1 MLAWTITL
9 VQLTS
14 AASAPDQADL
24 FSRPLGLPLLEARL
38 QDVEGV
44 LGHATVRDEDAF
56 VCYVAPTKDVFL
68 RFVLDRWGA
77 ERRIGGFTMRE
88 LSGAAAAPC
97 TLLPAVVEARARL
110 SVGGLSLSMSR
121 FEAIRLRGPGPPSSH
136 ALLLRV
142 LGCGLKLLSR
152 SGSKPRG
159 ILADDRSGVAGDG
172 GPVYSWRGHFR
183 RYTLRRPGYSQP
195 REQADG
201 LAPSNDALQLTGGE
215 GGARPGDIAPRASS
229 LTAARS

>member
-110 SVGGLSLSMSR
+110 SVGGLSLGMSR
-121 FEAIRLRGPGPPSSH
+121 SEAIRVLGPGPQSSDGRLFRQFTGADRDIVISARFH
-136 ALLLRV
+136 
-142 LGCGLKLLSR
+142 
-152 SGSKPRG
+152 
-159 ILADDRSGVAGDG
+159 DDRLTELNVFAG
-172 GPVYSWRGHFR
+172 WR
-183 RYTLRRPGYSQP
+183 
-195 REQADG
+195 
-201 LAPSNDALQLTGGE
+201 
-215 GGARPGDIAPRASS
+215 
-229 LTAARS
+229 RSTTMR